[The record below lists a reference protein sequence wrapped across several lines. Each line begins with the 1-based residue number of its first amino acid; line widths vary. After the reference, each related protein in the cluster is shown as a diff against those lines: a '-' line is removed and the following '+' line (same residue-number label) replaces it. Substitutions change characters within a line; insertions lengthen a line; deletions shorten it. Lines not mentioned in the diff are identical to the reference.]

1 MHNKQLLLLLLLL
14 LTASTTTTTSSSL
27 TTSRVCYSTV
37 KVPSYLKPFKRY
49 NSFPR
54 KLSALRPVRA
64 VTMPSFELVE
74 PIVRRLE
81 PDEEYVVVQFER
93 HATGCSRCSDALK
106 TFDKGSTLCD
116 RGNLYAV
123 DVDKY
128 IYSSNH
134 KAHSSVDRDCN
145 QATLLQ
151 LSTEC
156 QYVHRLLLAIEYGLQ
171 LRAKREDILVQ
182 PRTPS
187 PARPVI
193 SYDRTYHVAPRLSV
207 SPPRYTH
214 EIIERVP
221 HSNKSRRVIVYPS
234 SSSRGSS
241 STRASRGSYYYDD
254 DVAPRVGRIRDS
266 PRSSGP
272 IDYEYYR

>member
-1 MHNKQLLLLLLLL
+1 M
-14 LTASTTTTTSSSL
+14 
-27 TTSRVCYSTV
+27 
-37 KVPSYLKPFKRY
+37 KPFKRY
-49 NSFPR
+49 SSLPR
-54 KLSALRPVRA
+54 KSSTLRPVRA

-81 PDEEYVVVQFER
+81 PDEEYVVVEFER
-93 HATGCSRCSDALK
+93 HATRCSRCIDALK

-151 LSTEC
+151 LSTDC
-156 QYVHRLLLAIEYGLQ
+156 VYVHRLLLAIEYGLK
-171 LRAKREDILVQ
+171 LRAKRDDILVQ

-221 HSNKSRRVIVYPS
+221 HSSKGRRVIVYPS

-241 STRASRGSYYYDD
+241 STRASRGSYYDD
-254 DVAPRVGRIRDS
+254 DVAPRVGRVRDS